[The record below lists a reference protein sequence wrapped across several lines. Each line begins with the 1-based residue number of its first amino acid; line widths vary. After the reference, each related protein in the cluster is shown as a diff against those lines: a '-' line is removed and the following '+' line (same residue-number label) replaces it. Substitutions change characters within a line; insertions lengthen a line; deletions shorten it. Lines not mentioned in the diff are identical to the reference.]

1 MAAALSISG
10 RLVEG
15 QTLTMEKVGTFTSV
29 RWQTWTGHDWVD
41 IGTPNSLTYVIPS
54 GAAGRSYRV
63 VGEMAGGTYQGAPTG
78 NVFVDSNRA
87 GFTPVISGGAQSAT
101 VAEQA
106 SPSTPYAYL
115 SFTDADK
122 DNYANGSL
130 TAMTSSSFL
139 GADGMDQLSIRTGT
153 GQGKFSYNAATRE
166 VSYGF
171 TSGAPTVIGRLD
183 DIHGGGSQDLKVI
196 FNANAT
202 KAVVDALIDNVQWA
216 NNDDSPSDVRILTLR
231 LTDGTGRSAQQAR
244 VMNITPVNDA
254 PSLNDAT
261 LTAPENQTAV
271 TGAIT
276 GTDPD
281 AETGQPSGLSFS
293 LVAGAGSADNAL
305 FTIHA
310 STGVLAFVAPPN
322 YEDPAHAA
330 GYSIRV
336 RATDAAGATAERV
349 YAVAVTNVN
358 EFHSVLPIHGNAL
371 EDGPAITLNA
381 NITDPDVGEVHT
393 ITLQTAET
401 LGSITA
407 NGGTFTYSPTGAFE
421 HLRAGETATDSFFYK
436 VEDALGRWSSVRSTV
451 TVTGVNDVAVIGGTS
466 TGSAREDV
474 NVVNGKVTASG
485 QLTITDPDSGQAAFQ
500 AFTSAAGIGG
510 IGTFSV
516 DASGAWTWE
525 ASNASLQSMGG
536 NLEREDN
543 IAVRSLDG
551 STYQTLGV
559 TVRGSNDEPV
569 AQALSGTLIEDVTT
583 LLSPSFIDVDTH
595 DLHALTIDA
604 STAHGQVQV
613 DPGSS
618 IRYSA
623 YGFDYLLA
631 GETAQDVFSYTVTD
645 AAGSSSTASVTLT
658 VVGTNDI
665 ASIRGNLSANVTEDA
680 GVVGDKLVASG
691 ELTVF
696 DPDQGQSRFAAA
708 SGVAGING
716 LGVLSITEG
725 GSWTVEIEN
734 AHPTIQALAAGSTTT
749 DTFSVTSIDGS
760 RTRELVVTI
769 TGTNDAPVITSGH
782 TGTVRAPG
790 HFDDGSEDP
799 GVPTANGTVTAVDDG
814 GGILW
819 SSSGAATYGHF
830 QLAADGQWSYQLR
843 TWAPELPAILEG
855 QVVTDMVTVTATDSA
870 GASTSTQVQ
879 VQIQGTND
887 FPLPGNSPAVVF
899 EPVNGPG
906 RTYVNGMKGF
916 DSALSGGK
924 LWLHTFESA
933 GESDHGS
940 SLVALDGSGVQD
952 LSMGFNGRVAL
963 PENGHPRHLAAHQ
976 GGLLV
981 AGDTSE
987 GANWLIGRRNADGS
1001 VDQSFGNAGTAEFD
1015 PGSPNTYPPNGMQVT
1030 PDGKFVVYGA
1040 GPLKNGSAWH
1050 QDLTVVRYNANGTV
1064 DTAFGEN
1071 GMLPLQDH
1079 PQFDS
1084 FSSVHV
1090 AASGEVIVWGNF
1102 NDTIV
1107 ISKFDSTGS
1116 LDTAFGSGGTV
1127 TIATPNAPSGGSLVM
1142 RSGGE
1147 LLLASTSLE
1156 AGESVIKLTQVTAT
1170 GVLDGTFGNGGIAT
1184 TPLESGY
1191 TEITDLSLDGE
1202 GRVLLGFASSES
1214 PDLAVARFAADG
1226 TRDAGFGTG
1235 GVATADF
1242 GQWERTEEIVVGP
1255 DGNIWVVGTREFGNY
1270 RGWAIARFDDN
1281 GAPDTTFG
1289 NTPNLTTIGRLSLT
1303 EDDVGLHGG
1312 WSGGGPTQFG
1322 SATLGA
1328 DGNWIYTLD
1337 PAATTTGFQYDA
1349 FDATITDDFGA
1360 TFDGEIGVILIGASP
1375 Y

>member
-183 DIHGGGSQDLKVI
+183 DIYGGGSQDLKVI

-271 TGAIT
+271 AGAIT

-330 GYSIRV
+330 GYSVRV

-349 YAVAVTNVN
+349 YAIAVTNVN

-407 NGGTFTYSPTGAFE
+407 NGGTFTYSPNGAFE

-500 AFTSAAGIGG
+500 AFTSAASIGG

-559 TVRGSNDEPV
+559 TVRGSNDAPV
-569 AQALSGTLIEDVTT
+569 AQALSATVQENGEV
-583 LLSPSFIDVDTH
+583 LLDHAFTDVDLH
-595 DLHALTIDA
+595 DLHSLAVDSSMASGVAEGAIGPRIRYTSDA
-604 STAHGQVQV
+604 SH
-613 DPGSS
+613 
-618 IRYSA
+618 
-623 YGFDYLLA
+623 DYLA
-631 GETAQDVFSYTVTD
+631 EGETANDQFTYTVTD
-645 AAGSSSTASVTLT
+645 LGGLSSTATVAVTIVGRNDVAIIQGATTASVVEDEAVTAGMLTTGGQLT
-658 VVGTNDI
+658 VND
-665 ASIRGNLSANVTEDA
+665 ADAAQSAFTARTAVTGSAGLGQFSIG
-680 GVVGDKLVASG
+680 ASG
-691 ELTVF
+691 AWSYQVANGNSTV
-696 DPDQGQSRFAAA
+696 QSLASGQSLQESAVF
-708 SGVAGING
+708 
-716 LGVLSITEG
+716 T
-725 GSWTVEIEN
+725 
-734 AHPTIQALAAGSTTT
+734 
-749 DTFSVTSIDGS
+749 SVDGTAS
-760 RTRELVVTI
+760 RTVTVNI
-769 TGTNDAPVITSGH
+769 FGTNDAPVITSS
-782 TGTVRAPG
+782 TGGSVVEAG
-790 HFDDGSEDP
+790 HFDNGEIDP
-799 GVPTANGTVTAVDDG
+799 GAPFTGGKLLASDDG
-814 GGILW
+814 TGTLTW
-819 SSSGAATYGHF
+819 SGTAYGRYGR
-830 QLAADGQWSYQLR
+830 LEVASDGEWTYQLLNH
-843 TWAPELPAILEG
+843 WGNIDALVE
-855 QVVTDMVTVTATDSA
+855 
-870 GASTSTQVQ
+870 GASTSEAFVVTVTDPSGAASQTQL
-879 VQIQGTND
+879 QIEIAGTND
-887 FPLPGNSPAVVF
+887 APYASSTTDFVRTGSIEAGKVVLDSFGTSEF
-899 EPVNGPG
+899 ELGGRIIILSHDNTSNIVGPSIIALAPNGSLDPSFG
-906 RTYVNGMKGF
+906 EQGSLTASFYVNELDENADGF
-916 DSALSGGK
+916 
-924 LWLHTFESA
+924 
-933 GESDHGS
+933 
-940 SLVALDGSGVQD
+940 
-952 LSMGFNGRVAL
+952 
-963 PENGHPRHLAAHQ
+963 
-976 GGLLV
+976 LV
-981 AGDTSE
+981 AGASRLPDGSTDS
-987 GANWLIGRRNADGS
+987 ARVARYRSDGS
-1001 VDQSFGNAGTAEFD
+1001 VDADFGTDGAIVLGDRFDGLVSTAD
-1015 PGSPNTYPPNGMQVT
+1015 NGF
-1030 PDGKFVVYGA
+1030 FVVGA
-1040 GPLKNGSAWH
+1040 GELKSNSTWRH
-1050 QDLTVVRYNANGTV
+1050 DLAVSR
-1064 DTAFGEN
+1064 
-1071 GMLPLQDH
+1071 
-1079 PQFDS
+1079 FD
-1084 FSSVHV
+1084 
-1090 AASGEVIVWGNF
+1090 ADGQ
-1102 NDTIV
+1102 
-1107 ISKFDSTGS
+1107 
-1116 LDTAFGSGGTV
+1116 
-1127 TIATPNAPSGGSLVM
+1127 
-1142 RSGGE
+1142 
-1147 LLLASTSLE
+1147 LLT
-1156 AGESVIKLTQVTAT
+1156 
-1170 GVLDGTFGNGGIAT
+1170 TFGNGGRLDLTDHPVIERGFLVSVDSQNR
-1184 TPLESGY
+1184 PLLIGTSAGLP
-1191 TEITDLSLDGE
+1191 IDHLSVNRFTSDGE
-1202 GRVLLGFASSES
+1202 IDASFASGGTLILEK
-1214 PDLAVARFAADG
+1214 PDCRVYVLNDDSLLASWTQQGRLYLQKFNAFGQLDSAFGANGVVDTGWETYYPSAIRDTAGNLFVAMSLNDEAGYDMVVTKFDAAGNLVTGFGDGGSTRLDFYRADSVSSIELDDAGNLLVFGTQSFPMNEWRAAVARLLPDG
-1226 TRDAGFGTG
+1226 TLDPGFTHAPSRTVTG
-1235 GVATADF
+1235 AA
-1242 GQWERTEEIVVGP
+1242 Q
-1255 DGNIWVVGTREFGNY
+1255 
-1270 RGWAIARFDDN
+1270 A
-1281 GAPDTTFG
+1281 
-1289 NTPNLTTIGRLSLT
+1289 L
-1303 EDDVGLHGG
+1303 EDDGTLLSG
-1312 WSGGGPTQFG
+1312 WSGGGHGTYG
-1322 SATLGA
+1322 TLTIQP
-1328 DGNWIYTLD
+1328 DGTWSYELD
-1337 PAATTTGFQYDA
+1337 PGVALPPDETYVEVFPVGVADA
-1349 FDATITDDFGA
+1349 YGA
-1360 TFDGEIGVILIGASP
+1360 TGSTDVYVTVVG